1 MSANNNR
8 RYYRAR
14 AREWTLGESSKGTP
28 QVVVAFNILD
38 EGAAEKALTWYGY
51 FTDATADR
59 TLESLKHMGF
69 EGDDIT
75 ILDGLGRNEVSLVV
89 EDEEY
94 EGQTHARVR
103 WVNKAGGLA
112 VKQPLQADK
121 LRAFAAEMKAK
132 LRAGGVKPAPKPA
145 SDKRPEPPPLTD
157 ADIPF

>member
-1 MSANNNR
+1 MSANTNR

-14 AREWTLGESSKGTP
+14 AREWALGESSKGTP
-28 QVVVAFNILD
+28 QVAVLFDVLD
-38 EGAAEKALTWYGY
+38 EGAAEKSITWYGY
-51 FTDATADR
+51 FTEATADR

-112 VKQPLQADK
+112 VKQPLSPDK
-121 LRAFAAEMKAK
+121 MRTFAAEMKAK
-132 LRAGGVKPAPKPA
+132 LRAGGSKSAPKPA
-145 SDKRPEPPPLTD
+145 DKRPEPPPLTD